1 MTRRSPLA
9 FLVPVTC
16 GFALLLNACSG
27 NVTPAV
33 PSSTSALAAAQTMHP
48 DHRKKRVRIKVRMT
62 ILGGRKHHR
71 PGKHAKFISPAT
83 DGVLSQVYAQSDP
96 GRQHLLGESAIDV
109 SSGSA
114 ACGGQTGYPRTCTVT
129 IPAPPG
135 ADTFVFTTYDAIP
148 QAGKFPTTAHAL
160 GVGSLAQTIVE
171 DQPNTLAIYIS
182 GVIDAIRGV
191 PAFTSFAGNGSVQT
205 YGFVLQPE
213 DFNDDP
219 ISAGPLDPYANPI
232 ALTLVETGGS
242 GHAFLSLNGGAG
254 TSSIV
259 SRFSTDSIKLVYDGG
274 GTPGYGMAVAIS
286 ASGVATQTLDL
297 SPLYVSST
305 SPFFASSGLAFY
317 GTGQSAT
324 LNIAELD
331 APSSQTYSAVPNTGC
346 SQVANVGSVSGSGP
360 AASVTVT
367 AGTAASPSGCTIAIS
382 DGTSTLDVPA
392 VNTTTGVGVTVPTAV
407 IDEFPIVTA
416 GPSLTPVGITAG
428 SDGAVWFGIATVGV
442 GRIPV
447 DAVPGSSAQ
456 IAQYGIPGGGGGGF
470 FITTGADGALWFT
483 DETSQTVDRLPTNAL
498 PGLNNAAIAQY
509 DPTGSGLLGPSRLA
523 PGADGNVW
531 INDDTA
537 DVVGGMNLGG
547 GIVQTANVGDTTG
560 GIAVAP
566 TGDTWFASA
575 ANPEL
580 FDVSTG
586 GTVTP
591 FALPAGSQIGDLA
604 FDFAGNL
611 WMSDRGHTS
620 IEELAPGGSSVAS
633 FPVPGGGEANGLAIG
648 PDGAVWFTDPVR
660 KVIGRM
666 TTSGVFAPSAGYPI
680 PTAGAAANQIAV
692 GPDGA
697 LWFTETLANQ
707 IGRLVPGGTPSLRR
721 RVKVF
726 ANYQE
731 GRVGYVS
738 AKKSGEPAARC
749 GRGPNGGDCAG
760 GLRLPWGQ
768 AQR

>member
-1 MTRRSPLA
+1 MTRRAPFA

-16 GFALLLNACSG
+16 GFALLLNACAG

-33 PSSTSALAAAQTMHP
+33 PSNSALAAAQTMQP

-62 ILGGRKHHR
+62 ILGGRKHRH
-71 PGKHAKFISPAT
+71 PGKHPKFISPAT
-83 DGVLSQVYAQSDP
+83 DGVLSRVYAQSDP
-96 GRQHLLGESAIDV
+96 GRTHLLGESAIDV
-109 SSGSA
+109 ASGSA

-135 ADTFVFTTYDAIP
+135 ADTFVFTTYDASP
-148 QAGKFPTTAHAL
+148 QSGKFPAGAHIL
-160 GVGSLAQTIVE
+160 GEGSLEQTIVE

-182 GVIDAIRGV
+182 GVIDAIGGV
-191 PAFTSFAGNGSVQT
+191 PAFTSFAGDGTVQT

-232 ALTLVETGGS
+232 ALRLAETGGS

-254 TSSIV
+254 TSSV
-259 SRFSTDSIKLVYDGG
+259 TSRFSTDSIKLVYDGG
-274 GTPGYGMAVAIS
+274 GAPGYGMAVAIS

-324 LNIAELD
+324 LNIAERN
-331 APSSQTYSAVPNTGC
+331 APSTQIYTAVPNAGC
-346 SQVANVGSVSGSGP
+346 SQVANVGSVSGTGP
-360 AASVTVT
+360 AANVTVT
-367 AGTAASPSGCTIAIS
+367 AGTTASASGCTIAIS
-382 DGTSTLDVPA
+382 DGTNTLDVPA
-392 VNTTTGVGVTVPTAV
+392 ANTTTGVGVTVPTAV
-407 IDEFPIVTA
+407 VDEFPMPA
-416 GPSLTPVGITAG
+416 GPPVTPLGITAG
-428 SDGAVWFGIATVGV
+428 SDGAVWFGLAGVGV

-456 IAQYGIPGGGGGGF
+456 ISQYGIPGGGGGF
-470 FITTGADGALWFT
+470 FIATGADGALWFT
-483 DETSQTVDRLPTNAL
+483 EGSGNLVGRLPTGAL
-498 PGLNNAAIAQY
+498 PGLNNSAIAQY
-509 DPTGSGLLGPSRLA
+509 DPTGSGLLQPSRPA
-523 PGADGNVW
+523 PGGDGNVW
-531 INDDTA
+531 LSDDSA
-537 DVVGGMNLGG
+537 DIVGGMNLGG
-547 GIVQTANVGDTTG
+547 GIVQTANVGDATG
-560 GIAVAP
+560 AIAVSP
-566 TGDTWFASA
+566 TGDTWFAST

-580 FDVSTG
+580 YDVSTG

-591 FALPAGSQIGDLA
+591 FALPAGSQAGNLV

-611 WMSDRGHTS
+611 WISDLGHKS
-620 IEELAPGGSSVAS
+620 ILELPPGGSPVLS
-633 FPVPGGGEANGLAIG
+633 FPVPGGGLANGLAIG
-648 PDGAVWFTDPVR
+648 PDGAVWFTDADR

-666 TTSGVFAPSAGYPI
+666 TTSGVFAPSAGYQI
-680 PTAGAAANQIAV
+680 PTAGATPNQIAV
-692 GPDGA
+692 GPDGG
-697 LWFTETLANQ
+697 LWFTEPLSNQ
-707 IGRLVPGGTPSLRR
+707 IGRLMPGGTPSLRH

-749 GRGPNGGDCAG
+749 GPGLDGGDCAG
-760 GLRLPWGQ
+760 GVRLPWGQ